1 MLQQTQAAR
10 VAPAYLSFV
19 RRFPTVRALAK
30 AERAEV
36 IEAWNGLGYNRR
48 AVSLS
53 EAARVIVSRFGGRV
67 HRDPD
72 ALRGLPGV
80 GPYTA
85 AAVASMAH
93 GVRVPA
99 LDTNVRRVVARFV
112 LGADPH
118 EVQPSTLGDAADGL
132 LDAGEPGEWN
142 QAVMDL
148 GREVCRPVPRCA
160 SCPVAEGCRYRSAG
174 RRGGRA
180 GRQQGNFEGSFRQ
193 LRGRV
198 VRAIVTHQARTV
210 GTIAART
217 NSSTERVT
225 LVLRALVTDG
235 VVHVGR
241 AALAGNPRG
250 RVRLG

>member
-53 EAARVIVSRFGGRV
+53 EAARVIVSQFGGRV
-67 HRDPD
+67 PRDPD
-72 ALRGLPGV
+72 VLRGLPGV

-160 SCPVAEGCRYRSAG
+160 SCTVAEGCRYRSTG

-210 GTIAART
+210 GTIAVRT

>member
-10 VAPAYLSFV
+10 VAPAYRSFV
-19 RRFPTVRALAK
+19 RRFPTVRRLAK

-48 AVSLS
+48 AVALS
-53 EAARVIVSRFGGRV
+53 ETARVIVSEFGGRV
-67 HRDPD
+67 PRDPGE
-72 ALRGLPGV
+72 LRGLPGV

-85 AAVASMAH
+85 AAVASMAY
-93 GVRVPA
+93 GVPVPA

-118 EVQPSTLGDAADGL
+118 EVEGSTLRDAAGGL
-132 LDAGEPGEWN
+132 IDAGEPGAWN

-148 GREVCRPVPRCA
+148 GRELCRPVPMCA
-160 SCPVAEGCRYRSAG
+160 LCPVADGCRYRSAG

-180 GRQQGNFEGSFRQ
+180 GRHHGRFEGSFRQ

-198 VRAIVTHQARTV
+198 VRAIVNQQARTV

-217 NSSTERVT
+217 NESNERVA
-225 LVLRALVTDG
+225 LALRALVTDG
-235 VVHVGR
+235 VVR
-241 AALAGNPRG
+241 ASPAALAGNPRG